1 MAFCKPQACV
11 DSHQLN
17 NRSMSSALPFKP
29 WPSDAILCPLLLFA
43 DEALAVARLLEAAA
57 TRWLLMQVDY
67 QTVHG

>member
-1 MAFCKPQACV
+1 MAFCQPQACV

-17 NRSMSSALPFKP
+17 DRSISSALPFKP
-29 WPSDAILCPLLLFA
+29 WPSNAILCRLLLVV

-57 TRWLLMQVDY
+57 TRWPLMQVDY